1 MITNDY
7 IYSRCKEKLVRPTI
21 SISEISLGNGSNHSR
36 PYGQIYLPTPIID
49 FPAGSNFEVC
59 VRERETLHNGIP
71 FKFYL
76 PEDFDITNANVVG
89 LVSGSKYFEDT
100 LTLFGSGITQ
110 ISANYYKSS
119 AGLLFW
125 RSLDLEDDWKTYN
138 IREKLGMGNTRMYFR
153 IEIYKDGQSSAWS
166 QIGSFTYK
174 VRFAESGVEGYKED
188 GTLITDEDGYVYD
201 GTFYY

>member
-100 LTLFGSGITQ
+100 LTHHPLWRIFFSLHPNEG
-110 ISANYYKSS
+110 NYQDQ
-119 AGLLFW
+119 LLPCVFLNYPLQHLY
-125 RSLDLEDDWKTYN
+125 SL
-138 IREKLGMGNTRMYFR
+138 
-153 IEIYKDGQSSAWS
+153 
-166 QIGSFTYK
+166 
-174 VRFAESGVEGYKED
+174 
-188 GTLITDEDGYVYD
+188 
-201 GTFYY
+201 